1 MNKEERNMKK
11 LLAMVLAFCLMLGML
26 PLGAAAASAEIAS
39 GKCGTN
45 LEWVLTEDGTL
56 TISGTGDMNSYSYNN
71 IPWSRYTANI
81 TRVVV
86 QEGVTSLSDYAFL
99 NCTKLADIDLPDSLK
114 SIGVVALA
122 YTALEIIEIPAGV
135 TSIGPEAFENNS
147 NLTSFRVAAGNT
159 AYSADSA
166 GVLFNKNKTQL
177 IRCPLAI
184 QGKYTIPS
192 TVTLVGEKAF
202 VMCMGLTEVTIPGS
216 VKELSRHAFFACTA
230 LKTVHLQEGLE
241 IIGKESFANCSA
253 LSGSLTIPASVKK
266 VDSSPFMGTE
276 LSEVWFLGDMPEIS
290 LYAFSANALTVY
302 YPAGNAT
309 WTEEKIEAVK
319 GLSTWVAVASKLTLK
334 ASNVASSGKI
344 HLTWN
349 SMPDAVKYEVYRAT
363 SKSGTYTIL
372 STVTGT
378 SLTNTSTT
386 AGKTYYY
393 KVRFVD
399 ANGNKSDFSDVVSR
413 TCDLPQP
420 KITLSNVASTG
431 KIKIS
436 WEKIDGATKY
446 EVYRSKDNK
455 TWSLLKS
462 TTSTSLTNTS
472 ATAGTT
478 YYYKVKAIASSSA
491 ANSAYSTVKS
501 RTCDLAQPT
510 ISSLTITASTG
521 KIKIKWGAV
530 EGATK
535 YELYCS
541 TDNQTWKK
549 LTATTGTSI
558 NHNSAV
564 AGTKYYYK
572 VRAISSNSAA
582 NSAYSAVKYGTCDL
596 ARPTLTVKLNTSGK
610 PYLSWTKIEGAV
622 KYEIYRSTD
631 NKTWSLLKTTTGTK
645 LTNTSTVAGTTYYYK
660 VRAIASNTAAN
671 SAYST
676 VISIKAG

>member
-1 MNKEERNMKK
+1 MM
-11 LLAMVLAFCLMLGML
+11 
-26 PLGAAAASAEIAS
+26 PLGASAASGETAS

-45 LEWVLTEDGTL
+45 LQWVLTEDGTL
-56 TISGTGDMNSYSYNN
+56 TISGTGDMNSYFSSSYV
-71 IPWSRYTANI
+71 PWSRYTANI

-86 QEGVTSLSDYAFL
+86 QEGVTSLSDYAFY

-122 YTALEIIEIPAGV
+122 GTALKIIEIPAGV

-202 VMCMGLTEVTIPGS
+202 VQCKGLTEVTIPGS

-241 IIGKESFANCSA
+241 IIGQESFANCSA
-253 LSGSLTIPASVKK
+253 LSGSLTIPATVKK
-266 VDSSPFMGTE
+266 VDSTPFMGTE

-290 LYAFSANALTVY
+290 PYAFSANALTVY

-319 GLSTWVAVASKLTLK
+319 GLSTWVAVTSKLTLK

-344 HLTWN
+344 RLTWN

-363 SKSGTYTIL
+363 SKSGTYTRL
-372 STVTGT
+372 STTTGT

-413 TCDLPQP
+413 ACDLPQP

-455 TWSLLKS
+455 TWSLLKA
-462 TTSTSLTNTS
+462 TTGTSLTNTS
-472 ATAGTT
+472 ATAGTK
-478 YYYKVKAIASSSA
+478 YYYKVRAIHEKSA
-491 ANSAYSTVKS
+491 ANSAYSTAKY
-501 RTCDLAQPT
+501 RTCDLPQPT
-510 ISSLTITASTG
+510 ISSLTIIASTG

-549 LTATTGTSI
+549 LTTTTGTSI

-596 ARPTLTVKLNTSGK
+596 ARPTLTVKLNTSGNPK
-610 PYLSWTKIEGAV
+610 LTWDAVEGAV
-622 KYEIYRSTD
+622 KYEVYRSTD
-631 NKTWSLLKTTTGTK
+631 NKTWTK
-645 LTNTSTVAGTTYYYK
+645 LSTVTKTSLTNISVTSGTTYYYK
-660 VRAIASNTAAN
+660 VRAIASHSAAN

-676 VISIKAG
+676 VRSIQAG